1 MLIKVRNERFN
12 TESIAIVLDGMK
24 TLEEIHY
31 LEESLLNLLMYASD
45 SNITHLPPLK
55 EEICNIL
62 SLVKAMRPTGDDIQ
76 LIDREI
82 PVINENN

>member
-12 TESIAIVLDGMK
+12 TESIAIVLDGM
-24 TLEEIHY
+24 EIHY

-55 EEICNIL
+55 EEMCNIL

>member
-45 SNITHLPPLK
+45 SNIHTYHL
-55 EEICNIL
+55 
-62 SLVKAMRPTGDDIQ
+62 
-76 LIDREI
+76 
-82 PVINENN
+82 

>member
-1 MLIKVRNERFN
+1 M
-12 TESIAIVLDGMK
+12 
-24 TLEEIHY
+24 
-31 LEESLLNLLMYASD
+31 
-45 SNITHLPPLK
+45 
-55 EEICNIL
+55 CNIL

>member
-24 TLEEIHY
+24 TLGEIHY

-55 EEICNIL
+55 EEMCNIL
-62 SLVKAMRPTGDDIQ
+62 SLVKAMRPTGDYIQ